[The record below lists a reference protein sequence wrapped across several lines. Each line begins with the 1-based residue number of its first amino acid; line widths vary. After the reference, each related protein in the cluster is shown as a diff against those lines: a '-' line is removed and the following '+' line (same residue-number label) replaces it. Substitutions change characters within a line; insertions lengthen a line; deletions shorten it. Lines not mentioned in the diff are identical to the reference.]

1 MLNSL
6 SWALGSAHSSEFTL
20 NNPDPSTDKG
30 LQQSPKSVLQHADR
44 ILNELIHEE
53 INKSTVPADNPL
65 TLDIDKENVL

>member
-6 SWALGSAHSSEFTL
+6 SWALGSAHSSEFIL

-44 ILNELIHEE
+44 IL
-53 INKSTVPADNPL
+53 K
-65 TLDIDKENVL
+65 